1 MESINLDLI
10 IAVAIG
16 IYEVLSRIVPTSKTW
31 SIIGNV
37 LIFLKKISDV
47 LDFKKAKKGKWFV
60 SYVLVLFVIDLG
72 LEAPVYLW
80 GFFSAQFS

>member
-47 LDFKKAKKGKWFV
+47 LDFKKAKKGK
-60 SYVLVLFVIDLG
+60 
-72 LEAPVYLW
+72 
-80 GFFSAQFS
+80 